1 MARDDFEGMQ
11 GQFWRPDPYRA
22 PEGFDEQGGQGSSSI
37 SYEALDD
44 GRPRPDEDHVWFAHE
59 YTGGS
64 DYGGSGLVSKAN
76 FETLREEAERLS
88 EDELGGDTSW
98 YQVFYGGHGTY
109 EIAFHVDKTPTEII
123 EMLSGLSDYP
133 LIDDNKHS
141 DLEHEAEEEAW
152 NNWAESDYRSALGKK
167 FDGDASEV
175 DDDVLKKHFYEAME
189 DANENW
195 VNEQGDEMWINVG
208 KVAEAADEAPEGFV
222 FDSDQN
228 GMSSNAAMRYYE
240 VEYYHTDDADWT
252 ETNHVYIRAE
262 SKEQALRDFE
272 KNYVAMGDESVWE
285 TEVDGRPE
293 RDGDFFYYMGVPEE
307 EGWESPVWA
316 IKLGPVR
323 QVKKSD
329 VDEDRVLG

>member
-1 MARDDFEGMQ
+1 MSRDDFEGMQ
-11 GQFWRPDPYRA
+11 GHFWRPDRYRA
-22 PEGFDEQGGQGSSSI
+22 PEGFDTDGGQGSSRI
-37 SYEALDD
+37 TYGALDD
-44 GRPRPDEDHVWFAHE
+44 GQPRPDEDHVWFTHE
-59 YTGGS
+59 YTGGG
-64 DYGGSGLVSKAN
+64 DYGGSGLVSRAN

-98 YQVFYGGHGTY
+98 YQTFFGDYGTY
-109 EIAFHVDKTPTEII
+109 EIAFHVDKTPDEII
-123 EMLSGLSDYP
+123 EMLAGLSDYV

-141 DLEHEAEEEAW
+141 ELEVEAENEAW
-152 NNWAESDYRSALGKK
+152 SSWAERDYRRALGKK
-167 FDGDASEV
+167 FAGDADAV
-175 DDDVLKKHFYEAME
+175 DDDVLKEHFFEAME
-189 DANENW
+189 EANENW
-195 VNEQGDEMWINVG
+195 VNEEGDSMWIDVE
-208 KVAEAADEAPEGFV
+208 KIADAADEAPEGFV

-228 GMSSNAAMRYYE
+228 GMSSNAGKYYE

-262 SKEQALRDFE
+262 SKEAALRDFE
-272 KNYVAMGDESVWE
+272 ENYVAMGEESVWE

-293 RDGDFFYYMGVPEE
+293 GDGDFYYYMGVPEE

-323 QVKKSD
+323 QVKKSE